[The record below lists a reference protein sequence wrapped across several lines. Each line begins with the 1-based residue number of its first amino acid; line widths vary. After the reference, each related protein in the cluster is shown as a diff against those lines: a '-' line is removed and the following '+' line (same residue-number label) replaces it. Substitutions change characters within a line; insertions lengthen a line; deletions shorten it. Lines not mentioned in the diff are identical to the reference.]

1 MAKKGPGKVGKRW
14 VPEPE
19 DGGDER
25 LTCVDTKSAFE
36 IVGPLLCALHRR
48 GRLDRIQCPELR
60 GFLPRDKHRIKLAIG
75 NRMRMLTWVHDT
87 TPPPDYPYTR
97 AVSAHSAVIQLY
109 ARSGQLPTA
118 ETLESRAKLDS
129 CMCRLGCLA
138 VESMHHIFVDCTLF
152 AEWREEAANEL
163 VVRTTAKLAEA
174 GIPGEQQQWIV
185 HAAKRL
191 FTDDA
196 ETWPLK
202 SRSITSAKYRE
213 SATMLLPPWSPT
225 LSKDAN
231 CPVTSRQIGTQARFV
246 WRAGYLGA
254 YSGLR
259 LHELREAGCSDPP
272 SLTAGTWT
280 SR

>member
-1 MAKKGPGKVGKRW
+1 
-14 VPEPE
+14 
-19 DGGDER
+19 
-25 LTCVDTKSAFE
+25 
-36 IVGPLLCALHRR
+36 VGPLLSTVADGWIESNARSFV
-48 GRLDRIQCPELR
+48 DF
-60 GFLPRDKHRIKLAIG
+60 FLATSAASKLAIG

-87 TPPPDYPYTR
+87 TLPPDYPYTR
-97 AVSAHSAVIQLY
+97 ALSAHSAVIQLY

-138 VESMHHIFVDCTLF
+138 VESMYHIFVDCTLF

-185 HAAKRL
+185 HAAKCL

-202 SRSITSAKYRE
+202 ISQYYVGQIPRIRDHVTATVVPDVVKRRKLSSHISADWHTSAIRLAGRIFG
-213 SATMLLPPWSPT
+213 SIQRTTAARAAGSRLL
-225 LSKDAN
+225 
-231 CPVTSRQIGTQARFV
+231 
-246 WRAGYLGA
+246 
-254 YSGLR
+254 
-259 LHELREAGCSDPP
+259 
-272 SLTAGTWT
+272 
-280 SR
+280 